1 MNLADM
7 LCYTDIR
14 ELSRIARNYDCDCSG
29 NSKNELIQSILTA
42 VGRREVFDHLIA
54 NLETE
59 DIRFLNS
66 LLFDRRDAFS
76 LEDLVARAN
85 QTKFSKGEKEEWN
98 PREMISRFKQRGWLF
113 NGHSQQTKYLFRVPE
128 DLKKR
133 FSDTLALHYE
143 SRVEP
148 AIEPPHA
155 YRDEQSLLSDDIR
168 HFLEYLCKQE
178 VPLSADGYL
187 YKRQLQQVLESFAVT
202 EESVGKTAWRFGYG
216 RRFKEYP
223 ARFSLIYDY
232 CYFQG
237 YMEEGGVSLDITQQ
251 GRERVAEGR
260 REDPASVYR
269 FWLKLYKGPIPNL
282 LSLVYWIGRLAKG
295 WVTSASLHDVLIKLI
310 KPYYYDS
317 PDSIYEQR
325 LLQMLMHLGII
336 RIGSHQTQGKV
347 IQVTGLGSALINGTY
362 VAEEEC
368 IDLKL
373 GNP

>member
-7 LCYTDIR
+7 LCYTDIQ
-14 ELSRIARNYDCDCSG
+14 ELSRIARNYDCDCSS

-42 VGRREVFDHLIA
+42 VSRRDVFERLVNDLQ
-54 NLETE
+54 TE

-85 QTKFSKGEKEEWN
+85 QTRFSKEEKEEWN
-98 PREMISRFKQRGWLF
+98 PRELIARFKQRGWLF

-143 SRVEP
+143 RRIEQ
-148 AIEPPHA
+148 AAEPPHA
-155 YRDEQSLLSDDIR
+155 YRDEQSLLTEDVH
-168 HFLEYLCKQE
+168 HFLEYLSKHE
-178 VPLSADGYL
+178 VPLSADGYI
-187 YKRQLQQVLESFAVT
+187 YKRQLQQILESFAVT
-202 EESVGKTAWRFGYG
+202 EEPVGKAAWRFGYG

-232 CYFQG
+232 CFFQG
-237 YMEEGGVSLDITQQ
+237 FIEEACGALALTEQ
-251 GRERVAEGR
+251 GRNKIIESR
-260 REDPASVYR
+260 REDAAAVYK

-282 LSLVYWIGRLAKG
+282 VTLVYWVGRLARG
-295 WVTSASLHDVLIKLI
+295 WVTSASLQAVLSKLI

-325 LLQMLMHLGII
+325 LLQMLMHLGVI
-336 RIGSHQTQGKV
+336 RIGSHQEQGTV
-347 IQVTGLGSALINGTY
+347 IQVTGLGSAFINGTY
-362 VAEEEC
+362 VPEEEV
-368 IDLKL
+368 IDLTL